1 MFLIHIA
8 DNSLKINRM
17 ALRVHPGETTCQK
30 IEVLHRIHI
39 VMVHPHTPSAVGVL
53 IGHMPFT
60 HFSIYAY
67 LNAICTKNALNMIIY
82 CAKSFS
88 T

>member
-1 MFLIHIA
+1 
-8 DNSLKINRM
+8 
-17 ALRVHPGETTCQK
+17 
-30 IEVLHRIHI
+30 
-39 VMVHPHTPSAVGVL
+39 
-53 IGHMPFT
+53 
-60 HFSIYAY
+60 AY